1 MGRRGIVAVVAVVL
15 LGAAFLGGYVPEH
28 RQRASAEME
37 VERLRNRLVVAED
50 RVRMSELLGRIL
62 TIGEVTA
69 RQDYGHAQ
77 DLSSAFFDAVRAEG
91 STTHDDQL
99 RAGLAEA
106 LARRD
111 AVTAALAKADPGVLD
126 ILHTIELRLR
136 QALGYPVPPEP
147 SSQK

>member
-15 LGAAFLGGYVPEH
+15 LGAAFLGGYIPEH

-77 DLSSAFFDAVRAEG
+77 NLSSAFFDAVRAEAA
-91 STTHDDQL
+91 TTHDGQL
-99 RAGLAEA
+99 RAGLTEA

-111 AVTAALAKADPGVLD
+111 AVTAALAKADPAALD

-136 QALGYPVPPEP
+136 QAMGYPVPPEP
-147 SSQK
+147 SSRQ